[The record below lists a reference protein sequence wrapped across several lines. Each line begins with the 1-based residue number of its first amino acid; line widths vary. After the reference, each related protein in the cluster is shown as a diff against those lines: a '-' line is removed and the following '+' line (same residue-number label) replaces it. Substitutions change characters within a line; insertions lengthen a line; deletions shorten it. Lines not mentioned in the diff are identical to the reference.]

1 MKALLFTLA
10 LLGTLPL
17 LAHQGEISST
27 LLVERADGSWELHVV
42 TALTAFQY
50 EVQTHYGK
58 DAYPT
63 PEAFEELVTDHLEK
77 TVAVRFNGG
86 ALAQLTPLRVQLGH
100 ETQVAFALSGVPEEV
115 TEIEVTNTAF
125 TDIHHNKSTLVVLK
139 TGSEKQQFE
148 LNADNRHT
156 ATLAFGNYALRAGET
171 AKAAVPP
178 LGIALVA
185 VLALAGIVLAWF
197 RTKTA

>member
-1 MKALLFTLA
+1 MKVLLFTLA
-10 LLGTLPL
+10 LLGALPL

-50 EVQTHYGK
+50 EIQTHYGE
-58 DAYPT
+58 DAYVS
-63 PEAFEELVTDHLEK
+63 PEAFEELVTDHLKK

-86 ALAQLTPLRVQLGH
+86 AAANLTPLRVQLGH

-115 TEIEVTNTAF
+115 TGIEVTNTAF

-148 LNADNRHT
+148 LNANNRHT
-156 ATLAFGNYALRAGET
+156 ATLAFETSTLLRADT
-171 AKAAVPP
+171 AEATVPP
-178 LGIALVA
+178 VGVALLGIV
-185 VLALAGIVLAWF
+185 VLAGLALAWF
-197 RTKTA
+197 RTTTA